1 MAITREEVQH
11 VARLARLSL
20 QEAEAERLRE
30 QLSAILDYVRQ
41 LDRLDTRDVVP
52 TSHAIE
58 TGTPFRDD
66 VVEPFGD
73 KEALLA
79 NAPDRLNDFFR
90 VPRIIGRIGDRKGDV
105 RALNTPAVGRAGADA
120 GRGHRSGD
128 LAGLVI
134 VGEAGHGNQDLRHS
148 VSQAG

>member
-20 QEAEAERLRE
+20 QEAEAERLRG

-73 KEALLA
+73 REALLA
-79 NAPDRLNDFFR
+79 NAPDRQNDCLTADSGTR
-90 VPRIIGRIGDRKGDV
+90 SWGRRMRRGLSGWRIIFRTTMYDIRT
-105 RALNTPAVGRAGADA
+105 RNEHER
-120 GRGHRSGD
+120 R
-128 LAGLVI
+128 
-134 VGEAGHGNQDLRHS
+134 
-148 VSQAG
+148 